1 MAQVE
6 IGSINL
12 EVEMFG
18 SKENPAVI
26 LIAGLGFQLIDWPVS
41 FCETLADA
49 GFYIVR
55 FDNRDVGKSDRLEHL
70 GLPDMEKVIAVR
82 SGGEI
87 PEVPYSLFQMAG
99 DVVQLMDALDLEKAH
114 IAGMSMGGMIT
125 QLMAIHHS
133 RRCLS
138 MTSIMSSSGEPSVS
152 VPDPEAMAAISGA
165 PASPAREDIIAFGL
179 GVNDVIGS
187 PGFRWD
193 RDALSAHIGHCVD
206 RGVSP
211 TGYMRQMAAVFTA
224 PSRREELKKVPIPAL
239 VIHGTDDRLVPIS
252 AGQDT
257 ADHIPGAKMVPVEG
271 MGHDLS
277 PDLCVRLA
285 EIMIS
290 HLDRHLST

>member
-1 MAQVE
+1 MAKVKAQ
-6 IGSINL
+6 SINL
-12 EVEMFG
+12 EVETFG
-18 SKENPAVI
+18 DKGKPAVI

-41 FCETLADA
+41 FCEALAEV
-49 GFYIVR
+49 GFHVVR

-70 GLPDMEKVIAVR
+70 GLPDMEKVIAAR
-82 SGGEI
+82 SGGDI
-87 PEVPYSLFQMAG
+87 PEVPYSLNEMAE
-99 DVVQLMDALDLEKAH
+99 DVVHMLDALGLEKAH
-114 IAGMSMGGMIT
+114 IVGMSMGGMIT

-133 RRCLS
+133 NRCLS
-138 MTSIMSSSGEPSVS
+138 MTSIMSSSGEASVS

-165 PASPAREDIIAFGL
+165 PASPARDDIITFGL

-193 RDALSAHIGHCVD
+193 RGALSAHIGHCVD

-224 PSRREELKKVPIPAL
+224 PSRRDDLKKITVPAL

-257 ADHIPGAKMVPVEG
+257 ADHIPGSIMVPVEG

-285 EIMIS
+285 EIMIP
-290 HLDRHLST
+290 HLKGHSSI

>member
-1 MAQVE
+1 MAQVKA
-6 IGSINL
+6 GSLSL
-12 EVEMFG
+12 EVETFG
-18 SKENPAVI
+18 KAENPAVI

-41 FCETLADA
+41 FCKTLADA
-49 GFYIVR
+49 GYHVVR
-55 FDNRDVGKSDRLEHL
+55 FDNRDVGKSERLENL
-70 GLPDMEKVIAVR
+70 GLPDMEKVIAAR

-87 PEVPYSLFQMAG
+87 PDVPYGLHQMAE
-99 DVVQLMDALDLEKAH
+99 DVVHLMDSLSLARAH

-133 RRCLS
+133 ARCLS
-138 MTSIMSSSGEPSVS
+138 MTSIMSSSGEASVS
-152 VPDPEAMAAISGA
+152 APDPEAMAAISGA

-193 RDALSAHIGHCVD
+193 RDALKAHIGHCVD

-211 TGYMRQMAAVFTA
+211 NGYMRQMAAVFTA
-224 PSRREELKKVPIPAL
+224 PSRREELKKVSIPAL
-239 VIHGTDDRLVPIS
+239 VIHGTEDRLVPIS

-257 ADHIPGAKMVPVEG
+257 ADHIPGATMVPVDG

-285 EIMIS
+285 EIILP
-290 HLDRHLST
+290 HLNRHSSI